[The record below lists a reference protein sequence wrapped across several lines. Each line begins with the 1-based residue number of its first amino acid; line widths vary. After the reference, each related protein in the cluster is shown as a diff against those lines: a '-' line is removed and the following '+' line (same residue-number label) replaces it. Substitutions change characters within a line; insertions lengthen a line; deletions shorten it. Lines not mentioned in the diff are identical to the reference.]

1 VLRDNFVLI
10 SLYVDDKK
18 ELPEFEQLYVKRTSG
33 VGTRK
38 LENYGQKGAHCQASD
53 FGVNSQPFYLIMDPN
68 TYQILNDP
76 VGYMPDPS
84 QYISFLECGLSE
96 FKSLKEK

>member
-1 VLRDNFVLI
+1 MEEHVWPLPEVDKVLRDNFVLI

-38 LENYGQKGAHCQASD
+38 LENYGHKWAHFQASY
-53 FGVNSQPFYLIMDPN
+53 FGVNSQPFYLICLLYTSPSPRDA
-68 TYQILNDP
+68 TLSR
-76 VGYMPDPS
+76 MPS
-84 QYISFLECGLSE
+84 SA
-96 FKSLKEK
+96 